1 MRSRNNSVKYT
12 TVLPAEY
19 IAGLKQLV
27 SENVITSI
35 NQGIRYAVEDFITQ
49 KRKELY
55 NLQMAEASKDSGFLE
70 RTTTAQKDFE
80 FADTEVTDEW

>member
-1 MRSRNNSVKYT
+1 MQSRNNNVKYT

-19 IAGLKQLV
+19 VAGLKQLV

-49 KRKELY
+49 K
-55 NLQMAEASKDSGFLE
+55 
-70 RTTTAQKDFE
+70 
-80 FADTEVTDEW
+80 